1 MFSSRAFDGFLNVE
15 PACSSEAHRVES
27 ENLKINSGQSTKKK
41 KKKNKKRKN
50 RNKGNNAGDEATET
64 ATTEKDDVAEVTKML
79 QQLLVSADAQV
90 EANNYRVS
98 ILENS
103 LRQKTSAAFSRLRDP
118 DIPIFSKVDDVQL
131 VCKVI
136 GKLQGL
142 VDEYSDAR
150 NLRMRHAIFSESLHV
165 IHLMQR
171 FERTNHIA
179 ITAPALAKVRETCAT
194 TLVLTKFMVSTALMG
209 VSVGKPSQVREILDL
224 LEKRLLAMRFHK
236 AKALNY
242 RALVQI
248 YSLTRHNLGMGHAS
262 SSDTLRIFEWYLTDA
277 LTDYEALKKLDV
289 LDGQPF
295 YLELTIPACQDTSD
309 FERSIE
315 PLIGVACFGDGVKRV
330 VYGGTKE
337 AVASTRVLV
346 VKLAEVAG
354 VKLSESDSR
363 YCVPTIRIGKFTFS
377 TDGII
382 QDTAA

>member
-1 MFSSRAFDGFLNVE
+1 MSKIFRLMTKNDTSFLEGVSSKSLLDKAADICSHELFDTRVLSRDMLKLNDDLSDAFSEMYSALDERRVCFLDGMAVRVTQTCDCLRPNDAFDI
-15 PACSSEAHRVES
+15 R
-27 ENLKINSGQSTKKK
+27 QSTKKK
-41 KKKNKKRKN
+41 KKKNNKKRKN

-90 EANNYRVS
+90 EANNYR
-98 ILENS
+98 
-103 LRQKTSAAFSRLRDP
+103 
-118 DIPIFSKVDDVQL
+118 
-131 VCKVI
+131 
-136 GKLQGL
+136 
-142 VDEYSDAR
+142 
-150 NLRMRHAIFSESLHV
+150 
-165 IHLMQR
+165 R